1 MDDHDTEVNR
11 SRSEPIGS
19 NHLSGHDLESGR
31 DSDAPPTPLSSSQS
45 EHEGNHSHHQQQGP
59 VEAGNDVEPPLPP
72 QQQNNDIPQN
82 QQHPFFNV
90 RDRLFHA
97 LFYRIAVTYARSV
110 PRSFRIAIE
119 IFALFKV

>member
-11 SRSEPIGS
+11 SRSEPVGS
-19 NHLSGHDLESGR
+19 NHLNRHGLETGR
-31 DSDAPPTPLSSSQS
+31 DSNVPPTPLSSPSD
-45 EHEGNHSHHQQQGP
+45 HEGNRSHQQQGP
-59 VEAGNDVEPPLPP
+59 VDAGIDVEPPPPP